1 MVNKKLKNLL
11 KKLFENKEFEMSLI
25 DEESSWDEDE
35 RDYVTEDTI
44 YDFKFHVVVRSVLG
58 EGSGAVGDMD
68 IIIDDI
74 TKDGESVYLGW
85 VEIGYSENVWY
96 MEELKIKFYYEYLEN
111 VPFSVYTNFYGHDE
125 KRDDDTIQES
135 VIKRVIKEILKYG
148 K

>member
-25 DEESSWDEDE
+25 DEEFSWDEDE
-35 RDYVTEDTI
+35 RDYTTKDVI
-44 YDFKFHVVVRSVLG
+44 YDFKFHVVVISVLG
-58 EGSGAVGDMD
+58 EGSRAVGDMG

-85 VEIGYSENVWY
+85 VEIDYSENVWY
-96 MEELKIKFYYEYLEN
+96 MEELKTKFYYEYLEN

-125 KRDDDTIQES
+125 KRYDDDTIQES
-135 VIKRVIKEILKYG
+135 VIKRVIKEILKE